1 MGAIV
6 TAWSPAQGVEGV
18 VDVLLGA
25 KSPSGRLPV
34 SWYYQSYAEQVPMT
48 SYRMR
53 PFPGRTHRYL
63 QVPVLYPFG
72 HGLSYTT
79 FAYSK
84 PAVVKTSATTWKA
97 SVTVTNKGEMA
108 PWGGGG
114 GGGGRGGRAQLP
126 RGSRAPA
133 LQPPLH
139 LPALTA
145 GTLDTRRAHCGG

>member
-1 MGAIV
+1 M
-6 TAWSPAQGVEGV
+6 
-18 VDVLLGA
+18 DVLLGA

-97 SVTVTNKGEMA
+97 SVTVTNTGEMA

-114 GGGGRGGRAQLP
+114 GRRRGGASAAATWVARSSP
-126 RGSRAPA
+126 PAP
-133 LQPPLH
+133 PP
-139 LPALTA
+139 PPC
-145 GTLDTRRAHCGG
+145 LDCRHP